1 MNTVAAKIP
10 SVFHRNVDAE
20 GTKKRGEH
28 ERSFNNKEKNPG
40 CTTPNPHPTTTPK
53 PTHNPTPND
62 LHQKPDP
69 STSPP
74 ENTPTPSSSPL
85 PNRPITS
92 SQNTHTPRP
101 SPSTQPRPKYPPP
114 PRKSPLPTP
123 HSPYRPPPPKKKK
136 LQKIQKKKIY
146 KKKKKKKTHWRG
158 GVSLRSRSGH
168 PGVGSWGAETN
179 PPLGGHPGVGAK
191 SGGEGRRPPSF
202 QLTTRN
208 EQGTRQPNRHNSK
221 CRTRPD
227 GGHVSV

>member
-20 GTKKRGEH
+20 GKKKRGEH

-62 LHQKPDP
+62 LHTPPKPEHRPKYLTPRKHPHPKLLP
-69 STSPP
+69 STKPIHYLSPKM
-74 ENTPTPSSSPL
+74 PTLLDPPPL
-85 PNRPITS
+85 PNPG
-92 SQNTHTPRP
+92 
-101 SPSTQPRPKYPPP
+101 PST
-114 PRKSPLPTP
+114 
-123 HSPYRPPPPKKKK
+123 PPPKIPTPNPT
-136 LQKIQKKKIY
+136 LPLPPSPPPQKKKKI
-146 KKKKKKKTHWRG
+146 HWRG

-191 SGGEGRRPPSF
+191 SGGEGRRSPFFSVDDPER
-202 QLTTRN
+202 TRN
-208 EQGTRQPNRHNSK
+208 ETA
-221 CRTRPD
+221 
-227 GGHVSV
+227 